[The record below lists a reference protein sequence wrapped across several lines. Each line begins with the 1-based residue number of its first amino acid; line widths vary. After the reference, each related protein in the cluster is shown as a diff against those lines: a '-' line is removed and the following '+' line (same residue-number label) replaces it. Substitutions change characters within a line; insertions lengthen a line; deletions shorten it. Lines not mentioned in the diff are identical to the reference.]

1 MREYFTDCREGQH
14 YSDLL
19 GCRLGYTSEEITR
32 RNLWREAL
40 CQMAED
46 FFQFSSK
53 DGSLLCSKG
62 HFDERL
68 RAWLYCH
75 IAEAKIRE
83 RLRGIFINGEE
94 PTNHVLYDDQEAVDW
109 NDFDWFSCPICSR
122 DFEVFRHD
130 KELPICCGE
139 HVIDFPGYIYGYG
152 PYYDPSR
159 VLTEARA
166 EYLAAIL
173 YPGGTL

>member
-1 MREYFTDCREGQH
+1 
-14 YSDLL
+14 
-19 GCRLGYTSEEITR
+19 
-32 RNLWREAL
+32 
-40 CQMAED
+40 MAED
-46 FFQFSSK
+46 FFQSMSS
-53 DGSLLCSKG
+53 DGALLWSKEY
-62 HFDERL
+62 FDERL
-68 RAWLYCH
+68 RMWLYRH
-75 IAEAKIRE
+75 VLEADIRA
-83 RLRGIFINGEE
+83 RLRGVTVNGGD
-94 PTNHVLYDDQEAVDW
+94 PVPYVLYDDQEAVDW